1 MLFKNRYTTYYQTD
15 DIIDTNDETYAVY
28 TPENRWKDYIKEYT
42 VYINDEYRFLKIELT
57 EKVEYINVNIL
68 CYRNKKIKRIISFL
82 NEIDVKQ
89 DNYVIKLPDNCD
101 EIKLNVVEVNGESYF
116 EDSNILTFTLKNE
129 KKR

>member
-1 MLFKNRYTTYYQTD
+1 MMKLTLSILQK
-15 DIIDTNDETYAVY
+15 IDGKI
-28 TPENRWKDYIKEYT
+28 RKDYIKEYT

-57 EKVEYINVNIL
+57 EKVEYININIL

-116 EDSNILTFTLKNE
+116 EDSNI
-129 KKR
+129 KRDVLWQSIV